1 MNTKAPRI
9 VFIFTNAKDNVIRDV
24 QAENDADTP
33 LHGMNHFAGVEYMT
47 IHPQSIR
54 AALFIPRLL
63 RYDFIIAQDNFLLGF
78 IVSHYARLCRLK
90 TRWLYVAIH
99 SSTLMRRHAA
109 HPIRLFLLKHF
120 WASYARIICI
130 SSLQLEDFVRLGIP
144 REHLVCIP
152 FGVDAPFFQRAGV
165 SREEDLIVSVG
176 RDAGRDYGT
185 LFKAAEQVG
194 YPFVVVAGHK
204 NISPDMPVPAH
215 VSVRYDRP
223 LAEVRDLY
231 ARARLVVVVSK
242 DTDVPD
248 GSDCSGQTV
257 ILDALAASKAV
268 IATRRAWMTD
278 YFVPDQDLRVV
289 EPNDPKALAHAIAL
303 LWQDAQKR
311 ERLAASGHAKVV
323 ERYTTKMFAEALRR
337 LMDSLV

>member
-215 VSVRYDRP
+215 VSVQYDRP

-231 ARARLVVVVSK
+231 E
-242 DTDVPD
+242 
-248 GSDCSGQTV
+248 
-257 ILDALAASKAV
+257 AV